1 MTRLAIPVFPLPDG
15 EPSPRQQLI
24 ATLARIDGWGQ
35 GAWREIHATW
45 RLRGGTLV
53 IDDLEAGV
61 SRDPDDRV
69 VAATLVLERHGL
81 GAAREHDD
89 ATCDWVLRLLWR
101 SLMPRLRLTATCHQ
115 PAASIRSVNARV
127 STPAIPATPWPRSQ
141 ASNPWVDRQFA
152 GSEISCFSTSPLAAM
167 LPASKS
173 SRLVPTLPICGNV
186 KVIICPA

>member
-115 PAASIRSVNARV
+115 PAASIRSVNACV
-127 STPAIPATPWPRSQ
+127 LTPPRPG
-141 ASNPWVDRQFA
+141 APPGLVVRLLVRLPMAGMCCDGKRFA
-152 GSEISCFSTSPLAAM
+152 GFVRQLEDFAA
-167 LPASKS
+167 
-173 SRLVPTLPICGNV
+173 
-186 KVIICPA
+186 